1 MILLNV
7 LIKMLLICSLFT
19 EINNPA
25 RAQHCFIKS
34 VKLENSSAVS
44 WSNLGTLYLQ
54 HNHVQLA
61 NEAFQKAQ
69 SVDPKYSRSWIGQVS
84 FQVLSVPIVRI
95 FFYHFICKAAF
106 QASYNELKCIFA
118 YS

>member
-1 MILLNV
+1 M
-7 LIKMLLICSLFT
+7 
-19 EINNPA
+19 

-69 SVDPKYSRSWIGQVS
+69 SVDPKYSQSWIGQVS
-84 FQVLSVPIVRI
+84 FPNLRFKFLDDSNYLKL
-95 FFYHFICKAAF
+95 FFTF
-106 QASYNELKCIFA
+106 
-118 YS
+118 

>member
-1 MILLNV
+1 M
-7 LIKMLLICSLFT
+7 
-19 EINNPA
+19 

-84 FQVLSVPIVRI
+84 FPNLCAQ
-95 FFYHFICKAAF
+95 FGEHFDLYKICLVYTD
-106 QASYNELKCIFA
+106 YNCGVCRPR
-118 YS
+118 